1 MDHIGFILAAKTV
14 EGTRLHFT
22 GDFTWWMAAILA
34 GVAALAAAWIYRGDI
49 KGRVAP
55 GLWMLPLLRVGAI
68 VLVVM
73 MLSGPVIQNHTS
85 VGTTARVLL
94 YVDASASMKATDEQM
109 DLHRK
114 LRIMRRLGWI
124 KADEAD
130 DRAAAALD
138 DLMPRR

>member
-109 DLHRK
+109 ELPRK
-114 LRIMRRLGWI
+114 LRIIRQLGWI
-124 KADEAD
+124 E
-130 DRAAAALD
+130 DRKSVV
-138 DLMPRR
+138 